1 MREIETS
8 NGPISVAW
16 PFPLRSSFSFSF
28 FFFLLFLTTRSDGV
42 ESPPPSPSLPSFRF
56 TPHPSD
62 LVLYSGDL
70 LEAMGDSSL
79 HRFLSLLPARICQSS
94 VHRDHRQQWMF
105 GEHRIWGI
113 LSARPS
119 IDPIFGFDYLKL
131 LLKSPHH
138 TRIAWHFLP
147 WQTRFDSVVYLAGST
162 DPNPLLFQTLIAVD
176 ALVLLWTVGV
186 SLPSWLGCFTVT
198 NVTFASLYVGLF
210 LPLCR
215 REDFNRSSESFAGK
229 EPLAYS
235 ELPSGEDQVNAS
247 SDDQIMPDEEGMN
260 LLQAMST
267 LDFWF
272 LFIAMAFFRC
282 LSCLRHCLPAT
293 VRNPVACAAK
303 KLIHRRTDLLPP
315 SVLPLQDSDHDTS
328 AAVGK
333 ISRSS
338 TQPCKNQPHTT
349 SDAPPHA
356 AQSFGAITLGSP
368 ATGLRFT
375 TPPPPVEKILEKLD
389 PTAQESTS
397 SEVERAAMRRS
408 KFWRRQDPSSL
419 PRDPIRRIIILFVP
433 FASIAVTLLIDV
445 TCVPDILQ
453 RSAALIASESV
464 PSSDA
469 ASFDPVSL
477 TTPTYSIADLQALFS
492 QVQAL
497 SSSASNS
504 ALSVTPS
511 AHTPPVL
518 PTITTAD
525 GSAMTVSHVGS
536 ISTPNLSISDVFCV
550 PKLHLNL
557 LSVGQLTELGLN
569 LFFSSRGCLV
579 QDSRTGQIVGSARKV
594 GRLFE
599 LTSFHFPS
607 SSVSAPVIA
616 ASASIELWHSR
627 LGHTQYSKAIKVFR
641 SDNAREYRQ
650 TDFSTILKHYG
661 TIFHTSCAGTSQQNG
676 RAERKLRHILDTV
689 RALTNA
695 ASTPA
700 SFWGE
705 AALTAVYTI
714 NRCPSPVIQNTTPY
728 ERLFGTSPNYSLLKV
743 FGCVCFV
750 LLQPHERTKLQPRS
764 QLCCFLGYGLEEKG
778 YRCYDPVAK
787 RLRVSRHVVFWE
799 HKMFY
804 SLPLFSAGNS
814 DSQADPLP
822 NLFPEIPS
830 PSAESVNPISDES
843 PPADPSSDESPTA
856 DPTFDESPLSAPAA
870 NPVNTTAPEPR
881 RSHRVLGIWLIC
893 QLVNLLLVAKWV
905 YKIKTRSD
913 GTVDRYKACLVA
925 KGFTQEY
932 GIDYEETFAP
942 MDVKNAFLNGE
953 LTEEVYMQ
961 LPPGFSQP
969 LGFSH
974 KVCRLR
980 RALYGLKQAP
990 RAWFAKFSSTISQHG
1005 FSASSYDSALFF
1017 RRSDH
1022 GITILLL
1029 YVDDMIITGDDVQ
1042 GIQDLKHFLDGYYL
1056 TQAKYTSDLISRAG
1070 ITDSKIV
1077 DTPIEYNN
1085 RLNTHDGEPLPDATL
1100 YRQLVGS
1107 LVYLTVTRSDISY
1120 VVHIVSQFM
1129 AAPRSLHYAAVL
1141 RILRYLKG
1149 TLFHGLHFSS
1159 QSSLTLQAYSD
1170 ADWAGDPTDR
1180 RSTTGYCFLLGNSL
1194 ISWRSKKQSVVT
1206 RSSTEA
1212 EYRALADTTAELL
1225 WLCWLL
1231 QDLGIDCSTA
1241 VPIHCDNRSAIQI
1254 AHNDLHSVSSQD
1266 QLADIFTK
1274 PMPPGRFRDLISKLK
1289 RVGTGYL
1296 SDYLLQ
1302 TRGWTRPLLMA
1313 ITLATMAVGHIVI
1326 ASGFPG
1332 ILYMGSI
1339 LVAICYGSQWSL
1351 MPTITSEIFGV
1362 RHMGTIFNTIG
1373 TIFNTIGL
1381 ASPVGS
1387 YIFSVRVIGYIYD
1400 KASRW

>member
-1 MREIETS
+1 MIMMILENIFTL
-8 NGPISVAW
+8 
-16 PFPLRSSFSFSF
+16 PLWARIIT
-28 FFFLLFLTTRSDGV
+28 FLL
-42 ESPPPSPSLPSFRF
+42 
-56 TPHPSD
+56 
-62 LVLYSGDL
+62 
-70 LEAMGDSSL
+70 
-79 HRFLSLLPARICQSS
+79 
-94 VHRDHRQQWMF
+94 
-105 GEHRIWGI
+105 
-113 LSARPS
+113 
-119 IDPIFGFDYLKL
+119 L
-131 LLKSPHH
+131 LLLLASPLG
-138 TRIAWHFLP
+138 IAIKA
-147 WQTRFDSVVYLAGST
+147 Q
-162 DPNPLLFQTLIAVD
+162 
-176 ALVLLWTVGV
+176 
-186 SLPSWLGCFTVT
+186 
-198 NVTFASLYVGLF
+198 
-210 LPLCR
+210 

-272 LFIAMAFFRC
+272 LFIAMVF
-282 LSCLRHCLPAT
+282 LVLPG
-293 VRNPVACAAK
+293 
-303 KLIHRRTDLLPP
+303 
-315 SVLPLQDSDHDTS
+315 VLPLPQLSPALPTRHRQKSGCLRCQEADSS
-328 AAVGK
+328 PN
-333 ISRSS
+333 RL
-338 TQPCKNQPHTT
+338 TT
-349 SDAPPHA
+349 
-356 AQSFGAITLGSP
+356 TLSSP
-368 ATGLRFT
+368 ATGLRSRHLCSRW
-375 TPPPPVEKILEKLD
+375 KDLEKLD
-389 PTAQESTS
+389 PTVQESTS
-397 SEVERAAMRRS
+397 YDVGRAATRRS
-408 KFWRRQDPSSL
+408 KFRRHHPRFSRYRTSITTPPPPLKRSREARSNRARINLIGGRTRRHRRSKRRQDPSSL
-419 PRDPIRRIIILFVP
+419 
-433 FASIAVTLLIDV
+433 AT
-445 TCVPDILQ
+445 
-453 RSAALIASESV
+453 
-464 PSSDA
+464 
-469 ASFDPVSL
+469 
-477 TTPTYSIADLQALFS
+477 IADLQALFS

-504 ALSVTPS
+504 ALSVTPGISSEWFLDSACCNHMTDNPHLTS

-607 SSVSAPVIA
+607 SSVSASCYCCFCLHRVVALSFSESI
-616 ASASIELWHSR
+616 ASATFDLIHSDVW
-627 LGHTQYSKAIKVFR
+627 GPSPVPTTQYSKAIKVFR

-881 RSHRVLGIWLIC
+881 RSHRVSTLPSHLRDFHCFSAFATLHEPHTFREASSDPLWQQAMKEELDALLKTGTWD
-893 QLVNLLLVAKWV
+893 LVDLPAGKSAIGCKWV

-942 MDVKNAFLNGE
+942 VARLSSVRTLIAVSASRHWPLFQMDVKNAFLNGE

-961 LPPGFSQP
+961 LSSWFLPTSRLFSQ
-969 LGFSH
+969 
-974 KVCRLR
+974 
-980 RALYGLKQAP
+980 
-990 RAWFAKFSSTISQHG
+990 T
-1005 FSASSYDSALFF
+1005 SSYDSALFF

-1180 RSTTGYCFLLGNSL
+1180 RSTTG
-1194 ISWRSKKQSVVT
+1194 
-1206 RSSTEA
+1206 TEA

-1225 WLCWLL
+1225 WLRWLL

-1254 AHNDLHSVSSQD
+1254 AHNDVFHERTKHIEIDCHFVRHHLLQGTLQLHSVSSQD

-1289 RVGTGYL
+1289 
-1296 SDYLLQ
+1296 
-1302 TRGWTRPLLMA
+1302 
-1313 ITLATMAVGHIVI
+1313 
-1326 ASGFPG
+1326 
-1332 ILYMGSI
+1332 
-1339 LVAICYGSQWSL
+1339 LVSL
-1351 MPTITSEIFGV
+1351 HPT
-1362 RHMGTIFNTIG
+1362 
-1373 TIFNTIGL
+1373 
-1381 ASPVGS
+1381 
-1387 YIFSVRVIGYIYD
+1387 
-1400 KASRW
+1400 

>member
-1 MREIETS
+1 M
-8 NGPISVAW
+8 
-16 PFPLRSSFSFSF
+16 L
-28 FFFLLFLTTRSDGV
+28 
-42 ESPPPSPSLPSFRF
+42 SPALPSR
-56 TPHPSD
+56 HRQK
-62 LVLYSGDL
+62 SGCL
-70 LEAMGDSSL
+70 RCQEADSSPN
-79 HRFLSLLPARICQSS
+79 R
-94 VHRDHRQQWMF
+94 
-105 GEHRIWGI
+105 
-113 LSARPS
+113 
-119 IDPIFGFDYLKL
+119 
-131 LLKSPHH
+131 
-138 TRIAWHFLP
+138 
-147 WQTRFDSVVYLAGST
+147 LA
-162 DPNPLLFQTLIAVD
+162 A
-176 ALVLLWTVGV
+176 
-186 SLPSWLGCFTVT
+186 
-198 NVTFASLYVGLF
+198 
-210 LPLCR
+210 
-215 REDFNRSSESFAGK
+215 
-229 EPLAYS
+229 
-235 ELPSGEDQVNAS
+235 
-247 SDDQIMPDEEGMN
+247 
-260 LLQAMST
+260 
-267 LDFWF
+267 
-272 LFIAMAFFRC
+272 
-282 LSCLRHCLPAT
+282 
-293 VRNPVACAAK
+293 
-303 KLIHRRTDLLPP
+303 
-315 SVLPLQDSDHDTS
+315 
-328 AAVGK
+328 
-333 ISRSS
+333 
-338 TQPCKNQPHTT
+338 
-349 SDAPPHA
+349 
-356 AQSFGAITLGSP
+356 TLGSP
-368 ATGLRFT
+368 ATELRSRHLCSRL
-375 TPPPPVEKILEKLD
+375 KDLEKLD
-389 PTAQESTS
+389 PTAEESTPYD
-397 SEVERAAMRRS
+397 VGRAATRRPKFRRRYPRFFSYRTPITTPPPPLERSRGAGPNRARFVLIGARTRRHAPLKVPAPSSSSSRATSALALHCHPIHRRS
-408 KFWRRQDPSSL
+408 NQKNYH
-419 PRDPIRRIIILFVP
+419 
-433 FASIAVTLLIDV
+433 LICAFCKHRGHTIDR
-445 TCVPDILQ
+445 CNMRAGILQ
-453 RSAALIASESV
+453 RSAALTASESV

-469 ASFDPVSL
+469 ASFDPVLL

-504 ALSVTPS
+504 ALSVTPGISSEWFLDSACCNHMTDNPHLTS

-518 PTITTAD
+518 PTITTVD

-579 QDSRTGQIVGSARKV
+579 QDSQTGQIVGSARKV

-599 LTSFHFPS
+599 LTSLHFPS

-627 LGHTQYSKAIKVFR
+627 LGHVSLPRIQTLVSRGLLGSVSSSPFDCMPCQLDKQPALPFNNSESIASATFDLIHSDVWGPSPVPTTQYSKAIKVFR

-676 RAERKLRHILDTV
+676 QAERKLRHILDTV

-705 AALTAVYTI
+705 AALTQFLVVSVLFFFNHMSAL
-714 NRCPSPVIQNTTPY
+714 NFNPAPS
-728 ERLFGTSPNYSLLKV
+728 S
-743 FGCVCFV
+743 
-750 LLQPHERTKLQPRS
+750 
-764 QLCCFLGYGLEEKG
+764 
-778 YRCYDPVAK
+778 
-787 RLRVSRHVVFWE
+787 VVFLAMAL
-799 HKMFY
+799 KKR
-804 SLPLFSAGNS
+804 GNS

-843 PPADPSSDESPTA
+843 PSADSSDESPTA

-881 RSHRVLGIWLIC
+881 RSHRVSTLPSHLRDFHCFSAFATLHEPHTFREASSDPLWQQAMKEELDALLKTGTWD
-893 QLVNLLLVAKWV
+893 LVDLPAGKSAIGCKWV

-913 GTVDRYKACLVA
+913 GTVDRYKARLVA

-942 MDVKNAFLNGE
+942 VARLSSVRTLIAVSASRHWPLFQMDVKNAFLNGE

-969 LGFSH
+969 PGFSP

-1022 GITILLL
+1022 GITLLLL

-1042 GIQDLKHFLDGYYL
+1042 GIQDLKRFLGQHFEMKDLGPLSYFLGLEVSSSSDGYYL

-1107 LVYLTVTRSDISY
+1107 LVYLTVTRPDISY
-1120 VVHIVSQFM
+1120 AVHIVSQFM

-1180 RSTTGYCFLLGNSL
+1180 RSTTGYCFLLGDSL
-1194 ISWRSKKQSVVT
+1194 ISWRSKKQSVVA

-1225 WLCWLL
+1225 WLRWLL

-1254 AHNDLHSVSSQD
+1254 AHNDVFHERTKHIEIDCHFVRHHLLQGTLQLRSVSSQD

-1289 RVGTGYL
+1289 
-1296 SDYLLQ
+1296 
-1302 TRGWTRPLLMA
+1302 
-1313 ITLATMAVGHIVI
+1313 
-1326 ASGFPG
+1326 
-1332 ILYMGSI
+1332 
-1339 LVAICYGSQWSL
+1339 LVSVH
-1351 MPTITSEIFGV
+1351 PT
-1362 RHMGTIFNTIG
+1362 
-1373 TIFNTIGL
+1373 
-1381 ASPVGS
+1381 
-1387 YIFSVRVIGYIYD
+1387 
-1400 KASRW
+1400 

>member
-1 MREIETS
+1 MQ
-8 NGPISVAW
+8 
-16 PFPLRSSFSFSF
+16 LRSEIDEGVF
-28 FFFLLFLTTRSDGV
+28 FAWNCQTTHGMIESELFLSSIKQHGQV
-42 ESPPPSPSLPSFRF
+42 EVMSGDWL
-56 TPHPSD
+56 
-62 LVLYSGDL
+62 LVLV
-70 LEAMGDSSL
+70 
-79 HRFLSLLPARICQSS
+79 LP
-94 VHRDHRQQWMF
+94 
-105 GEHRIWGI
+105 G
-113 LSARPS
+113 
-119 IDPIFGFDYLKL
+119 
-131 LLKSPHH
+131 
-138 TRIAWHFLP
+138 
-147 WQTRFDSVVYLAGST
+147 
-162 DPNPLLFQTLIAVD
+162 
-176 ALVLLWTVGV
+176 
-186 SLPSWLGCFTVT
+186 
-198 NVTFASLYVGLF
+198 
-210 LPLCR
+210 
-215 REDFNRSSESFAGK
+215 
-229 EPLAYS
+229 
-235 ELPSGEDQVNAS
+235 
-247 SDDQIMPDEEGMN
+247 
-260 LLQAMST
+260 
-267 LDFWF
+267 
-272 LFIAMAFFRC
+272 
-282 LSCLRHCLPAT
+282 
-293 VRNPVACAAK
+293 
-303 KLIHRRTDLLPP
+303 
-315 SVLPLQDSDHDTS
+315 VLPLPQLSLALPSRHRQKSGCLRCQEADSS
-328 AAVGK
+328 PNRLAA
-333 ISRSS
+333 
-338 TQPCKNQPHTT
+338 
-349 SDAPPHA
+349 
-356 AQSFGAITLGSP
+356 TLGSP
-368 ATGLRFT
+368 ATELRSRHLYSRL
-375 TPPPPVEKILEKLD
+375 KDLEKLD
-389 PTAQESTS
+389 PTAQESTPYDVGRVATRRPKFRRRYPRFFSYRTPITTPPPPLERSRGAGPNRAKFILIGARTRRHAPVKVPAPSRS
-397 SEVERAAMRRS
+397 SSRATSALALHCHVSPSATRTNQKNYHLICAFCKHRGHTIDRCNMR
-408 KFWRRQDPSSL
+408 
-419 PRDPIRRIIILFVP
+419 
-433 FASIAVTLLIDV
+433 AG
-445 TCVPDILQ
+445 ILQ
-453 RSAALIASESV
+453 RSAALTASESV

-504 ALSVTPS
+504 ALSMTPGISSEWFLDSACCNHMTDNPHLTS

-599 LTSFHFPS
+599 LTSLHFPS

-627 LGHTQYSKAIKVFR
+627 LGHVSLPRIQTLVSRGLLGSVSSSPFDCMPCQLGKQPALPFNNSESIASATFDLIHSDVWGPSPVPTTQYSKAIKVFR

-661 TIFHTSCAGTSQQNG
+661 TVFHTSCAGTSQQNG

-705 AALTAVYTI
+705 AALTALQTTVYS
-714 NRCPSPVIQNTTPY
+714 RFLVVSV
-728 ERLFGTSPNYSLLKV
+728 LFFFNHMSALNFNL
-743 FGCVCFV
+743 
-750 LLQPHERTKLQPRS
+750 RS

-814 DSQADPLP
+814 DSQVDPLP

-843 PPADPSSDESPTA
+843 PPVDPSSDESPTA

-881 RSHRVLGIWLIC
+881 RSHRVRTLPSHLRDFHCFSAFATLHEPHTFREASSDPLWQQAMKEELDALLKTGTWD
-893 QLVNLLLVAKWV
+893 LVDLPAGKSAIGCKWV

-913 GTVDRYKACLVA
+913 GTVDRYKARLVA

-942 MDVKNAFLNGE
+942 VARLSSVRTLIAVSASRHWPLFQMDVKNAFLNGE

-969 LGFSH
+969 PGFSP

-1022 GITILLL
+1022 GITLLLL

-1042 GIQDLKHFLDGYYL
+1042 GIQDLKRFLGQHFEMKDLGPLSYFLGLEVSSSSDGYYL

-1107 LVYLTVTRSDISY
+1107 LVYLTVTRPDISY
-1120 VVHIVSQFM
+1120 AVHIVSQFM

-1180 RSTTGYCFLLGNSL
+1180 RSTTGYCFLLGDSL
-1194 ISWRSKKQSVVT
+1194 ISWRSKKQSVVA

-1225 WLCWLL
+1225 WLRWLL

-1254 AHNDLHSVSSQD
+1254 AHNDVFHERTKHIEIDCHFVRHHLLQGTLQLRSVSSQD

-1289 RVGTGYL
+1289 LVSVHPTMSL
-1296 SDYLLQ
+1296 
-1302 TRGWTRPLLMA
+1302 RGD
-1313 ITLATMAVGHIVI
+1313 
-1326 ASGFPG
+1326 
-1332 ILYMGSI
+1332 
-1339 LVAICYGSQWSL
+1339 
-1351 MPTITSEIFGV
+1351 V
-1362 RHMGTIFNTIG
+1362 RI
-1373 TIFNTIGL
+1373 
-1381 ASPVGS
+1381 
-1387 YIFSVRVIGYIYD
+1387 
-1400 KASRW
+1400 